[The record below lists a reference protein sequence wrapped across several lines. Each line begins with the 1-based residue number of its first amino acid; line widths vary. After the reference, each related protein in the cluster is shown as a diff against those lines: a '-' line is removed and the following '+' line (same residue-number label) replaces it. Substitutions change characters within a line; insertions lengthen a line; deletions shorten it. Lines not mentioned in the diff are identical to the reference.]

1 MQKPPVKSQFMW
13 FQRNSSNPF
22 FKPNQHIK
30 VRTFVYQ
37 GRVRIFYAFRAK
49 MGIFKQNKR
58 KIGLRDGKRLFRS
71 PIFSFSGVKIAK
83 IRGVLFGSLF
93 FCKEQ
98 AKNTPHPDLNLLVYF
113 WSVFTPVKTEKL
125 YRFGGF
131 KPYKQVYNHDMP
143 EISCLPDE
151 NLLRKYFRT
160 WFNSYWGSIWPG
172 ICF

>member
-1 MQKPPVKSQFMW
+1 MLFGQKWAFSSKIRVK
-13 FQRNSSNPF
+13 
-22 FKPNQHIK
+22 
-30 VRTFVYQ
+30 T
-37 GRVRIFYAFRAK
+37 GFRAV
-49 MGIFKQNKR
+49 
-58 KIGLRDGKRLFRS
+58 DRLFRS

-98 AKNTPHPDLNLLVYF
+98 AKNTPHPDSNLLVYF
-113 WSVFTPVKTEKL
+113 WSVFTPVKTEKV

-131 KPYKQVYNHDMP
+131 EPYKQVYNHDMP